1 MKHLNIY
8 ELHEEINKKKKK
20 RSQSFDHVLGT
31 CHQKIKNASKKEL
44 VKVFF
49 DVPEFVIGLPVYN
62 LTDCIKHLM
71 KSLEENGFLVQYFF
85 PKLLYISWDFD
96 EIKANDRAKTDL
108 QIPYVGKPKA
118 QIPYVENDNANKL
131 IMKPSALSA
140 TKQVEHR
147 PNGKFILNID

>member
-49 DVPEFVIGLPVYN
+49 DVPEFVIGLPVYD
-62 LTDCIKHLM
+62 LTECIKHLI

-96 EIKANDRAKTDL
+96 EIKEKESWRIKKTL
-108 QIPYVGKPKA
+108 KGI
-118 QIPYVENDNANKL
+118 
-131 IMKPSALSA
+131 
-140 TKQVEHR
+140 
-147 PNGKFILNID
+147 